1 MGKIYEYAVHPLL
14 TRGWHDSYAIDA
26 IVDGGHRDIND
37 MGRDGWKLAGVI
49 EDQYD
54 LSTQLGVFVRRVIDA
69 ATTQPLATQ
78 QVEGSTVTWSGEVP
92 SDTSCEVT
100 S

>member
-1 MGKIYEYAVHPLL
+1 MKQYEYTIHPLL
-14 TRGWHDSYAIDA
+14 ARGRRDAYTIDV
-26 IVDGGHRDIND
+26 IMDGGYRDIND

-54 LSTQLGVFVRRVIDA
+54 PGTQLGVFVRRVVDA
-69 ATTQPLATQ
+69 GTTQPLASQ

-100 S
+100 P